1 MNRRLQ
7 TAKTAPAAK
16 LDAPTPAG
24 VPRARPCCSPCCA
37 RCAAR
42 GCGAS
47 LAPNLV
53 PCVDLLTRAATTTRS
68 SSPARTR
75 EVTAALA
82 ELSNAGAHPDSWGRD
97 ERRSQLLEA
106 RLLGQARSAQRRRQ
120 SRARRRRHRVARR
133 GAGRLVCPCRAARRR
148 WAADGGEFANTVRV
162 FGGALELAFAGSF
175 SMVGRS
181 MTLVFQCR
189 LRVRLFWLLKLP
201 RLDIREGSGIR
212 GILER
217 VRGGAK
223 TATGFKKRP
232 SVYAWCYADERICIA
247 QGSSGSVALWSRAP
261 S

>member
-1 MNRRLQ
+1 MLL
-7 TAKTAPAAK
+7 A
-16 LDAPTPAG
+16 LL
-24 VPRARPCCSPCCA
+24 RALCCA
-37 RCAAR
+37 RLC
-42 GCGAS
+42 AS

-68 SSPARTR
+68 SPSRPDAR

-82 ELSNAGAHPDSWGRD
+82 ELSNAGAHPDSWAAALESD
-97 ERRSQLLEA
+97 DRSSWRPVFSAKPEA
-106 RLLGQARSAQRRRQ
+106 LKAAAKAARVGGATA
-120 SRARRRRHRVARR
+120 SRAAS
-133 GAGRLVCPCRAARRR
+133 AGKYLSVPGGQTFR

-162 FGGALELAFAGSF
+162 FGGALELSFAGSF
-175 SMVGRS
+175 SMVGRR
-181 MTLVFQCR
+181 MTLVFQR

-223 TATGFKKRP
+223 TAKGGGFKKRP

-261 S
+261 LTS